1 MEQNQAAI
9 DANRERDRQATA
21 NRQKVTNIHL
31 VDIQELLADIIREQR
46 ETNRVLNQLFFQLT
60 ENDE

>member
-60 ENDE
+60 ENNK

>member
-21 NRQKVTNIHL
+21 NRQQITNIHL
-31 VDIQELLADIIREQR
+31 VDIQNLLADIIREQR
-46 ETNRVLNQLFFQLT
+46 RTNVTLNELFIVLT
-60 ENDE
+60 EGK

>member
-21 NRQKVTNIHL
+21 NRQQITNIHL
-31 VDIQELLADIIREQR
+31 VDIQNLLADIIREQQR
-46 ETNRVLNQLFFQLT
+46 TNVTLNELFIVLT
-60 ENDE
+60 EGK